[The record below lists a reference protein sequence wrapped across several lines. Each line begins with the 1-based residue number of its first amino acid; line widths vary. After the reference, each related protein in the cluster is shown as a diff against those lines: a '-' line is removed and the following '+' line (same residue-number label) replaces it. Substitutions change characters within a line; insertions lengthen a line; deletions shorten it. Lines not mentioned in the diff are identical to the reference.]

1 MSMRYRVAVQGFSPF
16 ERSTFQSFF
25 RLAARRQPAYDLV
38 EDLRTADLVIA
49 DADQA
54 TAVSAV
60 REAGRLPRCLFIGA
74 RDVGAGLG
82 RLPRPINLMNV
93 LRLLDEMSQ
102 PGAAPQRPASPGP
115 SAPPSR
121 PAPAPSL
128 ALQAMPA
135 AASGRPLAT
144 APASPEFPGGS
155 DFSNSVTVD
164 GDERFDHILVVD
176 DSDIALRFM
185 QTRLKRFGFKVHL
198 ARSGEEALERIARQQ
213 FEFVFLDVMMAGMD
227 GYQTC
232 KAIKRKAPPP
242 GRRVPVVVMLTSRAG
257 PVDRIRG
264 TLAGCDAYL
273 TKPLSED
280 ELVRVI
286 STYDAA
292 FQRGFENTAAN

>member
-38 EDLRTADLVIA
+38 EDLRLADIVIA
-49 DADQA
+49 DGDQVA
-54 TAVSAV
+54 AVSAV
-60 REAGRLPRCLFIGA
+60 RGAGKLQRCLFVGA
-74 RDVGAGLG
+74 NDVGPGIA

-93 LRLLDEMSQ
+93 LRLLDEMAQ
-102 PGAAPQRPASPGP
+102 PGAAPTRPPMA
-115 SAPPSR
+115 A
-121 PAPAPSL
+121 AAPSPAQPL
-128 ALQAMPA
+128 ALDAMPA
-135 AASGRPLAT
+135 AASGAST
-144 APASPEFPGGS
+144 TPAGASDFPGNSG
-155 DFSNSVTVD
+155 FSNSVMVA
-164 GDERFDHILVVD
+164 GDDKFDHILVVD

-198 ARSGEEALERIARQQ
+198 ARSGEEALERIERQQ
-213 FEFVFLDVMMAGMD
+213 FEFVFLDVMMEGMD

-232 KAIKRKAPPP
+232 KVIKRRMPPP
-242 GRRVPVVVMLTSRAG
+242 GRQVPVVVMLTSRAG

-286 STYDAA
+286 SEHDAA
-292 FQRGFENTAAN
+292 FQRSFENTAAN

>member
-38 EDLRTADLVIA
+38 EDLRLCDLAIA
-49 DADQA
+49 DADQVA
-54 TAVSAV
+54 AISAV
-60 REAGRLPRCLFIGA
+60 RSAGKLQRALFIGA
-74 RDVGAGLG
+74 NDVGPGIA
-82 RLPRPINLMNV
+82 RLPRPINLMNI
-93 LRLLDEMSQ
+93 LRLLDEMVQ
-102 PGAAPQRPASPGP
+102 PGAASARPAASP
-115 SAPPSR
+115 APA

-128 ALQAMPA
+128 SVEAMPA
-135 AASGRPLAT
+135 AASGHPA
-144 APASPEFPGGS
+144 APAGTPDFRGS
-155 DFSNSVTVD
+155 SSGFSNSVMVA
-164 GDERFDHILVVD
+164 GDDKFDHILVVD

-198 ARSGEEALERIARQQ
+198 ARSGEEALERIERQQ
-213 FEFVFLDVMMAGMD
+213 FEFVFLDVMMEGMD

-232 KAIKRKAPPP
+232 KVIKRRMPPP
-242 GRRVPVVVMLTSRAG
+242 GRQVPVVVMLTSRAG

-286 STYDAA
+286 SEHDAA
-292 FQRGFENTAAN
+292 FQRSFENTAAN

>member
-1 MSMRYRVAVQGFSPF
+1 MSMRYRVALQGFSAF

-38 EDLRTADLVIA
+38 EDLRSADLVIA
-49 DADQA
+49 DADQPA
-54 TAVSAV
+54 AVSAV

-74 RDVGAGLG
+74 HDVGAGLG

-93 LRLLDEMSQ
+93 LRMLDEMSQ
-102 PGAAPQRPASPGP
+102 PGAAPQR
-115 SAPPSR
+115 SALSAAPSR
-121 PAPAPSL
+121 PAAAAPL
-128 ALQAMPA
+128 ALEAMPA
-135 AASGRPLAT
+135 AASGRAR
-144 APASPEFPGGS
+144 AMSPSRPDFSGSS

-185 QTRLKRFGFKVHL
+185 QARLKRFGFKVHL
-198 ARSGEEALERIARQQ
+198 ARSGEEALQRIAQQQ
-213 FEFVFLDVMMAGMD
+213 FEFVFLDVMMTGMD

-232 KAIKRKAPPP
+232 KAIKRKPPSP

-286 STYDAA
+286 SHYDAA

>member
-1 MSMRYRVAVQGFSPF
+1 MSMRYRVALQGFSAF

-38 EDLRTADLVIA
+38 EDLRSADLVIA
-49 DADQA
+49 DADQPA
-54 TAVSAV
+54 AVSAV

-74 RDVGAGLG
+74 HDVGAGLG

-93 LRLLDEMSQ
+93 LRMLDEMSQ
-102 PGAAPQRPASPGP
+102 PGAAPQR
-115 SAPPSR
+115 SALSAAPSR
-121 PAPAPSL
+121 PTAAAPL
-128 ALQAMPA
+128 ALEAMPA
-135 AASGRPLAT
+135 AASGRAR
-144 APASPEFPGGS
+144 AMSPSRPDFSGSS

-185 QTRLKRFGFKVHL
+185 QARLKRFGFKVHL
-198 ARSGEEALERIARQQ
+198 ARSGEEALQRIAQQQ
-213 FEFVFLDVMMAGMD
+213 FEFVFLDVMMTGMD

-232 KAIKRKAPPP
+232 KAIKRKPPSP

-286 STYDAA
+286 SRYDAA

>member
-38 EDLRTADLVIA
+38 EDLRLCDLAIA
-49 DADQA
+49 DADQVA
-54 TAVSAV
+54 AISAV
-60 REAGRLPRCLFIGA
+60 RSAGKLQRALFIGA
-74 RDVGAGLG
+74 NDVGPGIA
-82 RLPRPINLMNV
+82 RLPRPINLMNI
-93 LRLLDEMSQ
+93 LRLLDEMVQ
-102 PGAAPQRPASPGP
+102 PGATPARPAPTPPASPTP
-115 SAPPSR
+115 APPSL
-121 PAPAPSL
+121 SVE
-128 ALQAMPA
+128 AMPA
-135 AASGRPLAT
+135 ATSGRPAG
-144 APASPEFPGGS
+144 PAGTSDFSGS
-155 DFSNSVTVD
+155 SGFSNSVMVA
-164 GDERFDHILVVD
+164 GDDKFDHILVVD

-198 ARSGEEALERIARQQ
+198 ARSGEEALERIERQQ
-213 FEFVFLDVMMAGMD
+213 FEFVFLDVMMEGMD

-232 KAIKRKAPPP
+232 KVIKRRMPPP
-242 GRRVPVVVMLTSRAG
+242 GRQVPVVVMLTSRAG

-286 STYDAA
+286 SEHDAA
-292 FQRGFENTAAN
+292 FQRSFENTAAN